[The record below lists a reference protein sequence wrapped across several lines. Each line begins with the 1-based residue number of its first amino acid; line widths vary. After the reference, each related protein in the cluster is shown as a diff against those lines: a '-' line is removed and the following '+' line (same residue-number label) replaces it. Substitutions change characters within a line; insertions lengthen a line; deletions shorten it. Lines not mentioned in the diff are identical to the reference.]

1 MSATLNIGCSLTP
14 EGILADQEV
23 VHMFAV
29 SCVSDFT
36 LMSISNIQR

>member
-1 MSATLNIGCSLTP
+1 MPAFLNFGCSLTP

-23 VHMFAV
+23 AHMFAV

-36 LMSISNIQR
+36 PMPIPNIQR